1 MWREWRAWYSGICH
15 SWWSGPIYN
24 DYMSVRVA
32 PVRRIHKES
41 GFSMIEVLVALLV
54 LAIGLLGVA
63 GVQLLS
69 MQQTANS
76 TLRSEATLYAQTAA
90 DRVRA
95 NGGDVL
101 DSADLAQLEANMQQ
115 VLGADSDLQIS
126 VSADVAQITVQWT
139 ERDPFSDSGSATQ
152 TLTMNASL

>member
-1 MWREWRAWYSGICH
+1 M
-15 SWWSGPIYN
+15 
-24 DYMSVRVA
+24 
-32 PVRRIHKES
+32 RRIHKES

>member
-1 MWREWRAWYSGICH
+1 
-15 SWWSGPIYN
+15 
-24 DYMSVRVA
+24 VRK
-32 PVRRIHKES
+32 IHKES

-101 DSADLAQLEANMQQ
+101 NTADLAQLEANMQQ
-115 VLGADSDLQIS
+115 VLGGDSDLQIS